1 MSRPSPSAPG
11 DGYATLARAARS
23 FIQEIPV
30 DEADRLL
37 RQEAALWVDVREPE
51 ELEALAPPAGA
62 LNLPLTRLPAAALAA
77 IHDRQRPL
85 IVACGR
91 GDRSALA
98 ALQLGEAGYTRV
110 YSLAGGLMAWVLR
123 D

>member
-1 MSRPSPSAPG
+1 MNRPSPSAPG
-11 DGYATLARAARS
+11 SGYATLARAARP

-62 LNLPLTRLPAAALAA
+62 VNLPLRLLPAAALAA
-77 IHDRQRPL
+77 VDDLHRPL

-98 ALQLGEAGYTRV
+98 ALRLGEAGYTRV
-110 YSLAGGLMAWVLR
+110 YSLAGGLLAWVLR